1 MASKLDYLKKYMS
14 NDDGGDGKKK
24 KKKKKSKVK
33 DVGG

>member
-14 NDDGGDGKKK
+14 NDDEKKKK

-33 DVGG
+33 DMGG